1 MGQGSGSARL
11 GLAIGVTIL
20 SLFALTNPI
29 LAATYTVGGAGGW
42 TFNVN
47 NWPNGKSFKPG
58 DVLAFNYD
66 KTVHNVVAVS
76 KRGYDSCNSPKGAKT
91 YQTGKDRIKLN
102 KGANYFICT
111 IPTHCQ
117 SGMKISINA
126 A

>member
-58 DVLAFNYD
+58 DVLGLF
-66 KTVHNVVAVS
+66 
-76 KRGYDSCNSPKGAKT
+76 SPFLSFVNE
-91 YQTGKDRIKLN
+91 KL
-102 KGANYFICT
+102 IL
-111 IPTHCQ
+111 I
-117 SGMKISINA
+117 I
-126 A
+126 